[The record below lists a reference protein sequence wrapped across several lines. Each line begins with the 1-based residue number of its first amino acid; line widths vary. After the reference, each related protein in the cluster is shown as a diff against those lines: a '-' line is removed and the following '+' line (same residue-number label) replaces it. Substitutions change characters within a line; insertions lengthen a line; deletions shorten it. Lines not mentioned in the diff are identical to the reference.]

1 MDVIDTSRRKCYE
14 CGAVLSDRREK
25 PLVIYTRR
33 GKKIK
38 AYLCKN
44 CRGNPAIREKYRI
57 R

>member
-1 MDVIDTSRRKCYE
+1 MTDMSRRKCYE
-14 CGAVLSDRREK
+14 CGAVLSDKREK

-44 CRGNPAIREKYRI
+44 CRENPAIREKYRI